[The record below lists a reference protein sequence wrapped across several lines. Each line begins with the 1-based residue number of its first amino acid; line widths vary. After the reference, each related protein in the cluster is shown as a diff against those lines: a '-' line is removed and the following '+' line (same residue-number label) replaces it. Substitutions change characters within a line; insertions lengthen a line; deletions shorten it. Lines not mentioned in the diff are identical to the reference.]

1 MTHHCICIVTE
12 GDIILEFFVLE
23 LTEGDSG
30 TLSLFELGVPKVC
43 FLKKKTKQETHH
55 LYSIHFQFIHL
66 LNIRYWIKQKRTI
79 PTVGPQREGGLCQ
92 KISVYIGEPP

>member
-43 FLKKKTKQETHH
+43 FKKNKTRNP
-55 LYSIHFQFIHL
+55 SFI
-66 LNIRYWIKQKRTI
+66 
-79 PTVGPQREGGLCQ
+79 
-92 KISVYIGEPP
+92 